1 MAMQVIQV
9 HLVTII
15 ISIISL
21 VFSLK
26 ETKASTAKP
35 GCPETCGNLAIVYPF
50 GIGEGCYLDK
60 RFEIT
65 CNNSSNPHP
74 VLRLDQKKEA
84 EVLDMSQEHVRIRD
98 WTSPLC
104 YAKNALEG
112 KSYSQ
117 FTLAPPM
124 EPFSYSHTENKL
136 IGIGCDI
143 FAYIGDFHSTNS
155 SIKNFISGCV
165 SVCNGQGWSWLD
177 TNYSCSGIGCCQT
190 TFPYDLPN
198 FDVRVGNMSIWQEAK
213 DWSSNQCCIVLI
225 AENNFS
231 GFHQFD
237 ISFSNQNMK
246 YFYPAVLKWE
256 IGNKSCHETQK
267 RGDYACGRNSHCI
280 NSKKGSGYRCLCN
293 PGYRGN
299 PYLPDGCIGMFLYS
313 WLGIWM
319 YCIATTLV
327 TSLIIGDPS
336 CIGFFSSSTPT
347 RIPK

>member
-1 MAMQVIQV
+1 
-9 HLVTII
+9 
-15 ISIISL
+15 
-21 VFSLK
+21 
-26 ETKASTAKP
+26 
-35 GCPETCGNLAIVYPF
+35 
-50 GIGEGCYLDK
+50 
-60 RFEIT
+60 
-65 CNNSSNPHP
+65 
-74 VLRLDQKKEA
+74 
-84 EVLDMSQEHVRIRD
+84 
-98 WTSPLC
+98 
-104 YAKNALEG
+104 
-112 KSYSQ
+112 
-117 FTLAPPM
+117 
-124 EPFSYSHTENKL
+124 
-136 IGIGCDI
+136 
-143 FAYIGDFHSTNS
+143 
-155 SIKNFISGCV
+155 
-165 SVCNGQGWSWLD
+165 
-177 TNYSCSGIGCCQT
+177 
-190 TFPYDLPN
+190 
-198 FDVRVGNMSIWQEAK
+198 MSIWQEAK
-213 DWSSNQCCIVLI
+213 DWSSNQCSIVLI